1 MLGKVIPLH
10 LIKYR
15 YMTKQD
21 VVGYGSMHLFSRH
34 SMEANVQL

>member
-1 MLGKVIPLH
+1 
-10 LIKYR
+10 
-15 YMTKQD
+15 MTKQD